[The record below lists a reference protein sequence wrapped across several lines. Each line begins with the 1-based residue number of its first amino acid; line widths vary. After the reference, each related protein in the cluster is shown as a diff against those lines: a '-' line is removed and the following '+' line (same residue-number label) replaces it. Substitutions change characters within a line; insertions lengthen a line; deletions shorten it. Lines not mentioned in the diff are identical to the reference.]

1 MAEPKP
7 ASHVL
12 RSIGAVVAGAIVNVA
27 LSLVT
32 DFLLEKAGVLPHP
45 GHPATSGPLLLATV
59 YRTIYGVLG
68 SYVAARLAPSRPMLH
83 AMVLGFIGFALSL
96 LGVVM
101 TWNRTAEFG
110 PRWYPVALVLLALP
124 TAWLGGKL
132 RLRQLRTTVST
143 PRQPTVSG

>member
-1 MAEPKP
+1 MTDSRSSFHP
-7 ASHVL
+7 L
-12 RSIGAVVAGAIVNVA
+12 RSVGAVLAGMIVNVA
-27 LSLVT
+27 LSLLT
-32 DFLLEKAGVLPHP
+32 DFLLEKVGILPAPGRPAG
-45 GHPATSGPLLLATV
+45 SGPLLLATI

-68 SYVAARLAPSRPMLH
+68 CYIAARLAPSKPMLH
-83 AMVLGFIGFALSL
+83 AMVLGFIGFALSI

-132 RLRQLRTTVST
+132 YVRS
-143 PRQPTVSG
+143 PHE